1 MEKMTLPDWMKVTGP
16 QAPPSCAGVETGFV
30 DKSLKSFASVL
41 RRAFVVESFSTK
53 DALLQ
58 RLEPR
63 AKLAGFFFLML
74 GVALS
79 KSLVFISAVI
89 ALTFCLSVM
98 TKVGV
103 AALLR
108 RVLPAMVFTSVLA
121 VPAVFGFVTPGS
133 SLVEVAG
140 LTITAE
146 GVRAAS
152 FFVLRVSS
160 MAALASLAALT
171 TTQAGFFRG
180 LGNLL
185 PSFFVTALF
194 FTFRYALILVK
205 TAEEAALAR
214 KSRTICGSGV
224 MEAQRWQASRAAF
237 ILKRSQTLADE
248 VSMAMASRGFDGH
261 VRLNPATP
269 PGRAEFLWLGAASFF
284 LFLSFGF

>member
-1 MEKMTLPDWMKVTGP
+1 MTLPDWMKERGQ
-16 QAPPSCAGVETGFV
+16 QAPLACAGVKTGFV

-41 RRAFVVESFSTK
+41 KKAFAAESFSSR

-63 AKLAGFFFLML
+63 AKLAGFFFLIL
-74 GVALS
+74 GAALS
-79 KSLVFISAVI
+79 RSLVFISVI
-89 ALTFCLSVM
+89 IAFTFCLSMM

-103 AALLR
+103 APLVR
-108 RVLPAMVFTSVLA
+108 RVLPATVFTVVLA
-121 VPAVFGFVTPGS
+121 APAVFGFVTPGS
-133 SLVEVAG
+133 VLVEAAG
-140 LTITAE
+140 LTITSE
-146 GVRAAS
+146 GVSTAL

-160 MAALASLAALT
+160 MAALASLATLT
-171 TTQAGFFRG
+171 TTQSDFFRG
-180 LGNLL
+180 LGRLL

-224 MEAQRWQASRAAF
+224 TEAQRWSASRAAF
-237 ILKRSQTLADE
+237 LLKRSLNMADE

-261 VRLNPATP
+261 VRLNPASP
-269 PGRAEFLWLGAASFF
+269 LGRGEFLWLGAASFF